1 MIEDGLFEKFDSDYV
16 FGWHNMPFCSDKK
29 FYLKKGAMMA
39 SSDSYSI
46 EVIGRGGHGS
56 APEKAKVPIYA
67 ASLLVVALQSIVSR
81 NVDPQN
87 SAVVSIRAF

>member
-1 MIEDGLFEKFDSDYV
+1 
-16 FGWHNMPFCSDKK
+16 
-29 FYLKKGAMMA
+29 MA

-56 APEKAKVPIYA
+56 APEKAKDPIYA

-81 NVDPQN
+81 NVDPQ
-87 SAVVSIRAF
+87 IQQL